1 MPGKMSKGFYI
12 GGYFAGFAVGIVSMV
27 AAGVTYLV
35 LVKPNPSDGP
45 PLALFA
51 YIALAGLPMLFSLVV
66 QFMFIYRMWASI
78 QDGQARM
85 TPGKAV
91 GFSLIP
97 IFNLYWMFPVFQGF
111 AEDYNTYLAQRG
123 LHLQRLNDQLF
134 LSYPILVLFSA
145 VPYLGMLA
153 SPVALVVL
161 VLIISQ
167 TCDAVN
173 ALNQVPSV
181 PAAAPMAARI

>member
-1 MPGKMSKGFYI
+1 
-12 GGYFAGFAVGIVSMV
+12 
-27 AAGVTYLV
+27 
-35 LVKPNPSDGP
+35 
-45 PLALFA
+45 
-51 YIALAGLPMLFSLVV
+51 
-66 QFMFIYRMWASI
+66 
-78 QDGQARM
+78 
-85 TPGKAV
+85 
-91 GFSLIP
+91 
-97 IFNLYWMFPVFQGF
+97 MFPVFQGF

-161 VLIISQ
+161 VLIISK

-173 ALNQVPSV
+173 ALQTSTQHAAVSTQPS
-181 PAAAPMAARI
+181 ISY